1 MAVHRHFPL
10 LEGKGDNLDH
20 IQEACHASFAEVL
33 PHKVEVEDLVLH
45 KHVWI
50 VGKACNK
57 LS

>member
-1 MAVHRHFPL
+1 MAVHCHFSL

-20 IQEACHASFAEVL
+20 VQEARHASLADVF
-33 PHKVEVEDLVLH
+33 PHKVEVEDFVLH

-50 VGKACNK
+50 VGKACIK

>member
-1 MAVHRHFPL
+1 MAVYCHFSL
-10 LEGKGDNLDH
+10 LKGEGDDLDH
-20 IQEACHASFAEVL
+20 IQEARHASLAEVL